1 MPGLFN
7 VENALAA
14 IATAMVLDIPFKNI
28 YNGLKVARASGRM
41 EAHVS
46 KDGNIIVIV
55 DYAHNKSIKLVNDSC
70 KDSEFD
76 FQFSKS
82 SEISSISFGS
92 LDFT

>member
-46 KDGNIIVIV
+46 KRWK
-55 DYAHNKSIKLVNDSC
+55 YYC
-70 KDSEFD
+70 YC
-76 FQFSKS
+76 
-82 SEISSISFGS
+82 
-92 LDFT
+92 